1 MAVVWRGTQ
10 RGDAGFARPVAVKQ
24 MHDHLAESQVYVNMF
39 AEEARVLAGLGAS
52 PNIATVYDFVVE
64 DGQYYLVME
73 WIEGID
79 LGSYIHH
86 HSAQKSKT
94 RWDLVTAVG
103 IGLLRALATAH
114 ERRGPD
120 GEPAPIVHRDVS
132 PHNVLVTTDGMVKL
146 IDFGLS
152 LARDRGRELTEPGVV
167 KGKMSYLSPG
177 DRRGQRPSPT
187 SDQFAAGSVLWEAL
201 VGRKLFDGDTDYEVY
216 KKLRDGQVQPLRPL
230 RRDVPRELTAV
241 IHRALSTDES
251 QRFASAR
258 EMATHLSQVLRS
270 HRAPKD
276 LHELLGRTVI
286 EAREGLAL
294 GRRTGELSS
303 ATPVA
308 DLDSRTDP
316 MALTGDAPAPAA
328 SRPAASRPAAS
339 RPTTSRPTASR
350 PARRQRASSASG
362 TGARAAR
369 ATPPRIPPIPPG
381 VTPPQGIALSSDSN
395 SHAGGGRRR
404 SGRDPGEQGKR
415 GLLHRDPVLL
425 EALRRGSPR
434 GPCRRVRA
442 GRRWASRGC

>member
-24 MHDHLAESQVYVNMF
+24 MHDHLASSQIYVDMF
-39 AEEARVLAGLGAS
+39 AEEARVLASLGAS

-86 HSAQKSKT
+86 HSAQKSRT

-120 GEPAPIVHRDVS
+120 GQPAPIVHRDVS

-152 LARDRGRELTEPGVV
+152 LARDRGRTLTEPGVV
-167 KGKMSYLSPG
+167 KGKMSYLSPEIVA
-177 DRRGQRPSPT
+177 GQRPSPV

-201 VGRKLFDGDTDYEVY
+201 VGRKLFDGETDYDVY

-276 LHELLGRTVI
+276 LHDLLGRTVI
-286 EAREGLAL
+286 EARQGLAL

-308 DLDSRTDP
+308 DLEAGTDP
-316 MALTGDAPAPAA
+316 VVITSEGPVPAKSQPPRRPRPRARSAGGSGAGSTAAAAPA
-328 SRPAASRPAAS
+328 
-339 RPTTSRPTASR
+339 
-350 PARRQRASSASG
+350 
-362 TGARAAR
+362 
-369 ATPPRIPPIPPG
+369 RIKAPPIPSEI
-381 VTPPQGIALSSDSN
+381 TPPEGTELN
-395 SHAGGGRRR
+395 GGESGSPGQSGGSRRR
-404 SGRDPGEQGKR
+404 SSRETARADEQGKR
-415 GLLHRDPVLL
+415 GLLHKIPFFWKR
-425 EALRRGSPR
+425 
-434 GPCRRVRA
+434 
-442 GRRWASRGC
+442 